1 MSSTNL
7 NEFWNKI
14 RKLGLLYRIYV
25 KRKMSKALDVIKVDA
40 NSKWGV
46 DKFTLFHL
54 YRSLAIH
61 LQGHRVCLGAFRTSP
76 VDSLYV
82 EANEPPLD
90 LLHCAHIFPGQ

>member
-1 MSSTNL
+1 MSSINP

-14 RKLGLLYRIYV
+14 RILGLLYRIYV
-25 KRKMSKALDVIKVDA
+25 KRKISKALDVIKVDA

-46 DKFTLFHL
+46 DKITLFHL